1 MVDIEAKYSGR
12 TLSMPGKTNII
23 EAARRARHVEAQ
35 DWETAIWAYPLVAC
49 INETRPF
56 VQFCITVPVESRT
69 SPHGYSV
76 GKIVGFAHPRAL
88 HIACE
93 ASRHWFIDGTFF
105 VVPVGFY
112 QLIILM
118 IFIPGYKLAI
128 PIWYILVPD
137 KKGATYHMALG
148 MAQGVSE
155 HYGRMKASTF
165 TCDFEEALIKCLII
179 LFCMGVL
186 VGCLFH
192 LKQAIRGKLTKT
204 FGFDKNDPIVVQ
216 VCSKGGMLD
225 LLSVVPYD
233 RFKFAVDY
241 CKNFLVIPQPSQ
253 VDILDRFFLYFYKT
267 WWAKKELWARWSLV
281 PVLERSETDPLRHQL
296 LVNKTNAFCER
307 RNRSMNEKFG
317 AHPSM
322 VDFVQ
327 FIKHDQQQ
335 ALDDYDLIQKG
346 KMGKRNVAADPE
358 IPELP
363 PAMKAWITRAKKNAD
378 AEAAREAR
386 NAGRNATRVAKSL
399 RSSNGEVSQSRATK
413 KK

>member
-1 MVDIEAKYSGR
+1 
-12 TLSMPGKTNII
+12 
-23 EAARRARHVEAQ
+23 
-35 DWETAIWAYPLVAC
+35 
-49 INETRPF
+49 
-56 VQFCITVPVESRT
+56 
-69 SPHGYSV
+69 
-76 GKIVGFAHPRAL
+76 
-88 HIACE
+88 
-93 ASRHWFIDGTFF
+93 
-105 VVPVGFY
+105 
-112 QLIILM
+112 M

-253 VDILDRFFLYFYKT
+253 VDILDRFFIYFYKT

>member
-1 MVDIEAKYSGR
+1 MRSQGEITQTKSVSRPCSCTGEGAVPIKGGSILDVDNEVKELAKSYARERDPTQFSVRQCAEDAMVDIEAKYSGR
-12 TLSMPGKTNII
+12 TLSMPGKTNVL
-23 EAARRARHVEAQ
+23 EAARRARRVEAQ

-49 INETRPF
+49 LNETRPF

-204 FGFDKNDPIVVQ
+204 FGFDKNDPIIVQ
-216 VCSKGGMLD
+216 V
-225 LLSVVPYD
+225 
-233 RFKFAVDY
+233 
-241 CKNFLVIPQPSQ
+241 
-253 VDILDRFFLYFYKT
+253 
-267 WWAKKELWARWSLV
+267 
-281 PVLERSETDPLRHQL
+281 
-296 LVNKTNAFCER
+296 
-307 RNRSMNEKFG
+307 
-317 AHPSM
+317 
-322 VDFVQ
+322 
-327 FIKHDQQQ
+327 
-335 ALDDYDLIQKG
+335 
-346 KMGKRNVAADPE
+346 
-358 IPELP
+358 
-363 PAMKAWITRAKKNAD
+363 
-378 AEAAREAR
+378 
-386 NAGRNATRVAKSL
+386 
-399 RSSNGEVSQSRATK
+399 
-413 KK
+413 